1 MLTRNRS
8 ISIARASHLSERYIV
23 QTCSLTTSFIGLNS
37 RELSSLW
44 RENSAKTPFFS
55 GPDAD

>member
-37 RELSSLW
+37 RRVVQSMAQ
-44 RENSAKTPFFS
+44 NSAKTPFFS